1 MSLISSSAGYIWPR
15 YDLLSDLRVQA
26 CSIFF
31 LPVFGYW
38 EDPTWFYI
46 ATLRDCTI
54 TKLVLS
60 CSCNGERSQSKSWW
74 QDKQLWVLL
83 KEHIYLAIQFC
94 KHYFVP
100 VLVATQSKTA
110 WCHYRDG
117 TQFINTPYSLFQICT
132 YRLRYLSA
140 KAYRILRDSIKF
152 KDKKVVIFYFQY
164 APYVPIIL
172 PVIFMIKQQRVVLIL
187 QYRNGT
193 HFNQSF
199 PLSNNLASIVRDSH
213 YHNPNFPFILH
224 IHFKIDFLYFICF
237 SQKNVS
243 FKI

>member
-1 MSLISSSAGYIWPR
+1 MQWRKVTIKVMMTRQTTLSIAKRTYIFGN
-15 YDLLSDLRVQA
+15 
-26 CSIFF
+26 SI
-31 LPVFGYW
+31 LQ
-38 EDPTWFYI
+38 
-46 ATLRDCTI
+46 TLFRAS
-54 TKLVLS
+54 LS
-60 CSCNGERSQSKSWW
+60 CNTEQNR
-74 QDKQLWVLL
+74 L
-83 KEHIYLAIQFC
+83 
-94 KHYFVP
+94 
-100 VLVATQSKTA
+100 
-110 WCHYRDG
+110 CHYRDG